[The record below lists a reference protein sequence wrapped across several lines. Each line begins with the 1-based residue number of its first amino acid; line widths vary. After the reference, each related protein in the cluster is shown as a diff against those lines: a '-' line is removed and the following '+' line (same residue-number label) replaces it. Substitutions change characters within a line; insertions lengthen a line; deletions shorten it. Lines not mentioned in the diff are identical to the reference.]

1 MVRGTFWN
9 KLPLPCANCSKK
21 IKRVRDARIIDLSRS
36 FVICKF
42 CNPSDEKITS
52 LMKLKGVT
60 GWTIGGIEVV

>member
-9 KLPLPCANCSKK
+9 KLPLPCANCNKK
-21 IKRVRDARIIDLSRS
+21 IKKVRDTQIIDLSRR

-42 CNPSDEKITS
+42 CKASNEKIIS

-60 GWTIGGIEVV
+60 GWEIGGIKVD